1 MYPKPIKD
9 FIDKFSKLPGVGPR
23 QAARLAFWLLN
34 GGKNTREDLR
44 KALEG
49 LDSEVDICPVCFF
62 IVERPS
68 AEIEQVFDAKGQDS
82 FVPNGTKNGSTK
94 SQNRHGED
102 KCHFCDNPARDHKTI
117 CVVEKETDLTTIE
130 KSGSY
135 KGHYHVLG
143 GLFSAL
149 DTAIPKNLKI
159 PELVNRLEIRKNT
172 DKKVEEVILAF
183 SPTHEGDLTAHYLER
198 LLKPFKVK
206 VTRLGRGLP
215 YGSDVEFA
223 DAQTLSGALE
233 NRKESK

>member
-34 GGKNTREDLR
+34 GGKNTREDLK

-49 LDSEVDICPVCFF
+49 LDSEVDICPICFF
-62 IVERPS
+62 IVE
-68 AEIEQVFDAKGQDS
+68 KGNSGIKD
-82 FVPNGTKNGSTK
+82 NSTHR
-94 SQNRHGED
+94 QFRHGD
-102 KCHFCDNPARDHKTI
+102 GKCHFCDNPARDQKII

-149 DTAIPKNLKI
+149 DTTIPKNLKI
-159 PELVNRLEIRKNT
+159 PELVNRLEIKKNT

-215 YGSDVEFA
+215 YGADVEFA

-233 NRKESK
+233 SRKEIK